1 MAEQY
6 RGLIFGVEHRFY
18 GLSTFEECM
27 DNYNITFLTSQQA
40 YVISQT

>member
-6 RGLIFGVEHRFY
+6 HGLIFGVEHRFY
-18 GLSTFEECM
+18 GKSTFEKCM